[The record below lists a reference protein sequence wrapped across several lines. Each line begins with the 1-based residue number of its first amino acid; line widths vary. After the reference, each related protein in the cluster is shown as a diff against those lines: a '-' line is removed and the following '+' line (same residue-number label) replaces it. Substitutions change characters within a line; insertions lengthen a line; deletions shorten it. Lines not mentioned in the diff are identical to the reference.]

1 MQTTPAGG
9 VFQLSEPCVEC
20 LGRGLIV
27 DDPCPTCEGS
37 GRGKSSKTMQVR
49 IPAGVQ
55 DGQRIRLKG
64 KGAAGENGGASGDL
78 YVLVHVSPH
87 KLFGRSG
94 SNLTLDVPVTFTEAS
109 LGAEIEIPTLQG
121 RKVKLRIPAATPNGR
136 TMRVR
141 GKGARKSDGSMGD
154 LLVTIKVEVP
164 DDLSPEAKAA
174 LEEYAE
180 KAHQA
185 NPREA
190 LFGA

>member
-1 MQTTPAGG
+1 MQTTQAGG
-9 VFQLSEPCVEC
+9 VFQMSEPCVEC

-49 IPAGVQ
+49 IPAGVE

-64 KGAAGENGGASGDL
+64 KGASGENGGEAGDL
-78 YVLVHVSPH
+78 YVTVHVAAH

-94 SNLTLDVPVTFTEAS
+94 SNLTLDVPVTFAEAS

-121 RKVKLRIPAATPNGR
+121 ARVRLRIPAGTPNGR

-141 GKGARKSDGSMGD
+141 GKGAKKKDGSAGD
-154 LLVTIKVEVP
+154 LLVTVKVAVP
-164 DDLSPEAKAA
+164 DTLSDEAKAA
-174 LEEYAE
+174 LKEYAE
-180 KAHQA
+180 KAPQG
-185 NPREA
+185 NPRDA
-190 LFGA
+190 LFGG

>member
-1 MQTTPAGG
+1 MQTTQTGG
-9 VFQLSEPCVEC
+9 VFQMSEPCVEC

-27 DDPCPTCEGS
+27 DDACDTCDGS

-55 DGQRIRLKG
+55 DGQKIRLKG
-64 KGAAGENGGASGDL
+64 KGAPGENGGAAGDL
-78 YVLVHVSPH
+78 YVLVHVTPH

-94 SNLTLDVPVTFTEAS
+94 NNLTLEVPVTFTEAS

-121 RKVKLRIPAATPNGR
+121 RNVKLRIPASTPNGR

-141 GKGARKSDGSMGD
+141 GKGVRKPDGSMGD
-154 LLVTIKVEVP
+154 LLVTVKVEVP
-164 DDLSPEAKAA
+164 DDLSDEAKAA
-174 LEEYAE
+174 LKEYAE
-180 KAHQA
+180 KAHQS

-190 LFGA
+190 LFSK